1 MEEVTLELTKFLH
14 HAIEVVRNSDASFL
28 AGFIGAI
35 KLLHATGNDETQSG
49 LGEAPGD
56 NILPNEI
63 LLSLSSRREA

>member
-1 MEEVTLELTKFLH
+1 MELIKFIH
-14 HAIEVVRNSDASFL
+14 QTIEVVRSSDASFL

-63 LLSLSSRREA
+63 LLSLSSRRGA